1 MLKTCLVFL
10 FIFYSFSSSVFGEV
24 ILAEEAQEMLDD
36 HIKQSELLK
45 VPLPT
50 NNRIIKDYQRFLDYR
65 KKTMTRFFN
74 GDKAD
79 NFLNYSYINSSN
91 DKDLNGKTINL
102 SKEVCKKI
110 LTEFDVGAVPSQK
123 QAAAFVK
130 CEHYYANQAAV
141 DIDDGIKLHRKLI
154 LDIASSK
161 EDKWVYKH
169 SNKKDANPSYYQLWG
184 VLSPLIMFYTVNYDQ
199 FNYSNDE
206 HYLINTYFKEKAMK
220 DRLDLDGDQ
229 RPLLCPIT
237 DPMALDNKI
246 HKTNNCGSVRLRFAA
261 AELALAITMQDKDL
275 WAKGLWDLDYAL
287 SMIEREGFF
296 VPLSAK
302 GCRALGYSWD
312 TSKLFSMNVE
322 MLKLAD
328 FNLLD
333 YKTRHGKTIAEA
345 YEVLLKQ
352 YADIT
357 ISNYIAEK
365 GVGSSSCG
373 EKPYKTHEE
382 FLYQEL
388 GYGSR
393 TGITIDPDP
402 AILVH
407 ARKYKLIPIDEDY
420 INWSIRFV
428 TEKHPDWVSD
438 KNSLDEIVVHKWL
451 GAYFSVQAF
460 EIFNANI
467 MSEPNGIWQNKKKQ
481 LELESQKEAAACK
494 VSSLNVEYIAKW
506 FFINVNDK
514 QKKLEFQGS
523 EPLTLDKC
531 KGSFAGTDNFQPSND
546 LRKYLQ
552 VNFKTDGSITVSG
565 ELDLFE
571 KGDARKIELKG
582 NINSGKISGIWGSG
596 DQIIIQLS
604 KKPKVSKLDEKKNSS
619 CEDNSNGEYIASWF
633 AASTKDDVGWEFVGT
648 EKITFDDCEGK
659 FEAAEDF
666 QPEDWFKMSKA
677 LRKDLNVYI
686 KPDGSIVI
694 SGDLDLDYS
703 ETQRININGKISSG
717 EVLGYFNTGWQL
729 KVELKKK

>member
-1 MLKTCLVFL
+1 MKKLLIIVFFMLLWSTTS
-10 FIFYSFSSSVFGEV
+10 YSSSVSKEI
-24 ILAEEAQEMLDD
+24 ILADEAKGMIDE
-36 HIKQSELLK
+36 HIEQSELLK

-50 NNRIIKDYQRFLDYR
+50 NNRIIKDYQRFIDYR

-79 NFLNYSYINSSN
+79 DFLNYSYINSSN
-91 DKDLNGKTINL
+91 DKDLNGKTISL

-123 QAAAFVK
+123 LAAFGK

-141 DIDDGIKLHRKLI
+141 DLDDGIKLHRELF

-169 SNKKDANPSYYQLWG
+169 SNQKNANPSYYQLWG
-184 VLSPLIMFYTVNYDQ
+184 VLSPFIMFYTVNYDQ

-206 HYLINTYFKEKAMK
+206 HYLINSYFKEKAMK

-287 SMIEREGFF
+287 SMIEQEGFF

-302 GCRALGYSWD
+302 GCKALGYSWD

-365 GVGSSSCG
+365 GVDSSSCG
-373 EKPYKTHEE
+373 ETPYKTHEE

-467 MSEPNGIWQNKKKQ
+467 MSEPNSIWQNKKRQ
-481 LELESQKEAAACK
+481 LELESQKEA
-494 VSSLNVEYIAKW
+494 
-506 FFINVNDK
+506 
-514 QKKLEFQGS
+514 
-523 EPLTLDKC
+523 
-531 KGSFAGTDNFQPSND
+531 
-546 LRKYLQ
+546 
-552 VNFKTDGSITVSG
+552 
-565 ELDLFE
+565 
-571 KGDARKIELKG
+571 
-582 NINSGKISGIWGSG
+582 
-596 DQIIIQLS
+596 
-604 KKPKVSKLDEKKNSS
+604 EKKNSS

-633 AASTKDDVGWEFVGT
+633 AASTKDDVGWELVGT
-648 EKITFDDCEGK
+648 EKITFDDCQGK

-686 KPDGSIVI
+686 KPDSSIII
-694 SGDLDLDYS
+694 SGELDLDYS

-717 EVLGYFNTGWQL
+717 VVSGYFNPGWEL

>member
-1 MLKTCLVFL
+1 MKKLLIIVFFMLLWSTTS
-10 FIFYSFSSSVFGEV
+10 YSSSVSGEI
-24 ILAEEAQEMLDD
+24 ILADEAKEMIDE
-36 HIKQSELLK
+36 HIGQSELLK

-50 NNRIIKDYQRFLDYR
+50 NNRIIKDYQRFIDYR

-79 NFLNYSYINSSN
+79 DFLNYSYINSSN
-91 DKDLNGKTINL
+91 DKDLNGKTISL

-123 QAAAFVK
+123 LAAFGK

-141 DIDDGIKLHRKLI
+141 DLDDGIKLHRELI

-169 SNKKDANPSYYQLWG
+169 SNQKNANPSYYQLWG
-184 VLSPLIMFYTVNYDQ
+184 VLSPFIMFYTVNYDQ

-206 HYLINTYFKEKAMK
+206 HYLINNYFKEKAMK

-287 SMIEREGFF
+287 SMIEQEGFF

-302 GCRALGYSWD
+302 GCKALGYSWD

-345 YEVLLKQ
+345 YEILLKQ

-365 GVGSSSCG
+365 GVDSSSCG
-373 EKPYKTHEE
+373 ETPYKTHEE

-467 MSEPNGIWQNKKKQ
+467 MSEPNSIWQNKKRQ
-481 LELESQKEAAACK
+481 LEIESQKEA
-494 VSSLNVEYIAKW
+494 
-506 FFINVNDK
+506 
-514 QKKLEFQGS
+514 
-523 EPLTLDKC
+523 
-531 KGSFAGTDNFQPSND
+531 
-546 LRKYLQ
+546 
-552 VNFKTDGSITVSG
+552 
-565 ELDLFE
+565 
-571 KGDARKIELKG
+571 
-582 NINSGKISGIWGSG
+582 
-596 DQIIIQLS
+596 
-604 KKPKVSKLDEKKNSS
+604 EKKNSS

-633 AASTKDDVGWEFVGT
+633 AASTKDDVGWELVGT
-648 EKITFDDCEGK
+648 EKITFDDCQGK

-686 KPDGSIVI
+686 KPDSSIVI
-694 SGDLDLDYS
+694 SGELDLDYS

-717 EVLGYFNTGWQL
+717 VVSGYFNPGWEL

>member
-1 MLKTCLVFL
+1 LLWSTTS
-10 FIFYSFSSSVFGEV
+10 YSSSVSGEI
-24 ILAEEAQEMLDD
+24 ILADEAKEMIDE
-36 HIKQSELLK
+36 HIGQSELLK

-50 NNRIIKDYQRFLDYR
+50 NNRIIKDYQRFIDYR

-79 NFLNYSYINSSN
+79 YFLNYSYINSSN
-91 DKDLNGKTINL
+91 DKDLNGKPISL

-123 QAAAFVK
+123 LAAFGK

-141 DIDDGIKLHRKLI
+141 DIDDGIKLHRELI

-169 SNKKDANPSYYQLWG
+169 SNEKNANPSYYQLWG

-206 HYLINTYFKEKAMK
+206 HYLINNYFKEKAMK

-237 DPMALDNKI
+237 DPMELDNKI

-287 SMIEREGFF
+287 SMIEQEGFF

-302 GCRALGYSWD
+302 GCKALGYSWD

-365 GVGSSSCG
+365 GVDSSSCG
-373 EKPYKTHEE
+373 ETPYKTHEE

-467 MSEPNGIWQNKKKQ
+467 MSEPNSIWQNKKRQ
-481 LELESQKEAAACK
+481 LELESQKEA
-494 VSSLNVEYIAKW
+494 
-506 FFINVNDK
+506 
-514 QKKLEFQGS
+514 
-523 EPLTLDKC
+523 
-531 KGSFAGTDNFQPSND
+531 
-546 LRKYLQ
+546 
-552 VNFKTDGSITVSG
+552 
-565 ELDLFE
+565 
-571 KGDARKIELKG
+571 
-582 NINSGKISGIWGSG
+582 
-596 DQIIIQLS
+596 
-604 KKPKVSKLDEKKNSS
+604 EKKNSS

-633 AASTKDDVGWEFVGT
+633 AASTKDDVGWELVGT
-648 EKITFDDCEGK
+648 EKITFDDCQGK

-686 KPDGSIVI
+686 KPDSSIVI
-694 SGDLDLDYS
+694 SGELDLDYS

-717 EVLGYFNTGWQL
+717 VVSGYFNPGWEL

>member
-1 MLKTCLVFL
+1 MKKALIFL
-10 FIFYSFSSSVFGEV
+10 LFFFSTHGLTSSST
-24 ILAEEAQEMLDD
+24 ILFDENTGVLLADEAKDMFDE
-36 HIKQSELLK
+36 HIGQSELLK

-50 NNRIIKDYQRFLDYR
+50 NNRIIKDYQRFIDYR

-79 NFLNYSYINSSN
+79 YFLNYSYINSSN
-91 DKDLNGKTINL
+91 DKDLNGKTISL

-123 QAAAFVK
+123 LAAFGK

-141 DIDDGIKLHRKLI
+141 DLDDGIKLHRELI

-169 SNKKDANPSYYQLWG
+169 SNQKNANPSYYQLWG
-184 VLSPLIMFYTVNYDQ
+184 VLSPFIMFYTVNYDQ

-206 HYLINTYFKEKAMK
+206 HYLINNYFKEKAMK

-287 SMIEREGFF
+287 SMIEQEGFF

-302 GCRALGYSWD
+302 GCKALGYSWD

-345 YEVLLKQ
+345 YEILLKQ

-365 GVGSSSCG
+365 GVDSSSCG
-373 EKPYKTHEE
+373 ETPYKTHEE

-467 MSEPNGIWQNKKKQ
+467 MSEPNSIWQNKKRQ
-481 LELESQKEAAACK
+481 LEIESQKEA
-494 VSSLNVEYIAKW
+494 
-506 FFINVNDK
+506 
-514 QKKLEFQGS
+514 
-523 EPLTLDKC
+523 
-531 KGSFAGTDNFQPSND
+531 
-546 LRKYLQ
+546 
-552 VNFKTDGSITVSG
+552 
-565 ELDLFE
+565 
-571 KGDARKIELKG
+571 
-582 NINSGKISGIWGSG
+582 
-596 DQIIIQLS
+596 
-604 KKPKVSKLDEKKNSS
+604 EKKNSS

-633 AASTKDDVGWEFVGT
+633 AASTKDDVGWELVGT
-648 EKITFDDCEGK
+648 EKITFDDCQGK

-686 KPDGSIVI
+686 KPDSSIVI
-694 SGDLDLDYS
+694 SGELDLDYS

-717 EVLGYFNTGWQL
+717 VVSGYFNPGWEL

>member
-1 MLKTCLVFL
+1 MKKLSVIVFFMLLWSTTS
-10 FIFYSFSSSVFGEV
+10 YSSSVSKEI
-24 ILAEEAQEMLDD
+24 ILADEAKGMIDE
-36 HIKQSELLK
+36 HIEQSELLK

-50 NNRIIKDYQRFLDYR
+50 NNRIIKDYQRFIDYR

-79 NFLNYSYINSSN
+79 DFLNYSYINSSS
-91 DKDLNGKTINL
+91 DKDLNGKTISL

-123 QAAAFVK
+123 LAAFGK

-141 DIDDGIKLHRKLI
+141 DLDDGIKLHRELI

-169 SNKKDANPSYYQLWG
+169 SNQKNANPSYYQLWG
-184 VLSPLIMFYTVNYDQ
+184 VLSPFIMFYTVNYDQ

-206 HYLINTYFKEKAMK
+206 HYLINNYFKEKAMK

-287 SMIEREGFF
+287 SMIEQEGFF

-302 GCRALGYSWD
+302 GCKALGYSWD

-345 YEVLLKQ
+345 YEILLKQ

-365 GVGSSSCG
+365 GVDSSSCG
-373 EKPYKTHEE
+373 ETPYKTHEE

-467 MSEPNGIWQNKKKQ
+467 MSEPNSIWQNKKRQ
-481 LELESQKEAAACK
+481 LELESQKEA
-494 VSSLNVEYIAKW
+494 
-506 FFINVNDK
+506 
-514 QKKLEFQGS
+514 
-523 EPLTLDKC
+523 
-531 KGSFAGTDNFQPSND
+531 
-546 LRKYLQ
+546 
-552 VNFKTDGSITVSG
+552 
-565 ELDLFE
+565 
-571 KGDARKIELKG
+571 
-582 NINSGKISGIWGSG
+582 
-596 DQIIIQLS
+596 
-604 KKPKVSKLDEKKNSS
+604 EKKNSS

-633 AASTKDDVGWEFVGT
+633 AASTKDDVGWELVGT
-648 EKITFDDCEGK
+648 EKITFDDCQGK

-686 KPDGSIVI
+686 KPDSSIVI
-694 SGDLDLDYS
+694 SGELDLDYS

-717 EVLGYFNTGWQL
+717 VVSGYFNPGWEL

>member
-1 MLKTCLVFL
+1 MKKLLIIVFFMLLCSTTS
-10 FIFYSFSSSVFGEV
+10 YSSSVSGEV
-24 ILAEEAQEMLDD
+24 ILADEAKEMFDE
-36 HIKQSELLK
+36 HIGQSELLK

-50 NNRIIKDYQRFLDYR
+50 NNRIIKDYQRFIDYR

-79 NFLNYSYINSSN
+79 YFLNYSYINSSN
-91 DKDLNGKTINL
+91 DKDLNGKTISL

-123 QAAAFVK
+123 LAAFGK

-141 DIDDGIKLHRKLI
+141 DIDDGIKLYKELI

-169 SNKKDANPSYYQLWG
+169 SNEKNANPSYYQLWG
-184 VLSPLIMFYTVNYDQ
+184 VLSPFIMFYTVNYDQ
-199 FNYSNDE
+199 FNYSNDD
-206 HYLINTYFKEKAMK
+206 HYLINNYFKEKAMK
-220 DRLDLDGDQ
+220 ARLDLDGDQ

-287 SMIEREGFF
+287 SMIEEDGFF

-302 GCRALGYSWD
+302 GCKALGYSWD

-365 GVGSSSCG
+365 GVDSWSCG
-373 EKPYKTHEE
+373 ETPYKTHEE

-388 GYGSR
+388 GYASR

-467 MSEPNGIWQNKKKQ
+467 MSEPNGIWQNKKRQ
-481 LELESQKEAAACK
+481 LELESQKEAAEYK
-494 VSSLNVEYIAKW
+494 VS
-506 FFINVNDK
+506 
-514 QKKLEFQGS
+514 
-523 EPLTLDKC
+523 
-531 KGSFAGTDNFQPSND
+531 
-546 LRKYLQ
+546 
-552 VNFKTDGSITVSG
+552 
-565 ELDLFE
+565 
-571 KGDARKIELKG
+571 
-582 NINSGKISGIWGSG
+582 
-596 DQIIIQLS
+596 
-604 KKPKVSKLDEKKNSS
+604 
-619 CEDNSNGEYIASWF
+619 
-633 AASTKDDVGWEFVGT
+633 
-648 EKITFDDCEGK
+648 
-659 FEAAEDF
+659 
-666 QPEDWFKMSKA
+666 
-677 LRKDLNVYI
+677 
-686 KPDGSIVI
+686 
-694 SGDLDLDYS
+694 
-703 ETQRININGKISSG
+703 
-717 EVLGYFNTGWQL
+717 
-729 KVELKKK
+729 

>member
-1 MLKTCLVFL
+1 
-10 FIFYSFSSSVFGEV
+10 
-24 ILAEEAQEMLDD
+24 
-36 HIKQSELLK
+36 
-45 VPLPT
+45 
-50 NNRIIKDYQRFLDYR
+50 
-65 KKTMTRFFN
+65 
-74 GDKAD
+74 
-79 NFLNYSYINSSN
+79 
-91 DKDLNGKTINL
+91 
-102 SKEVCKKI
+102 
-110 LTEFDVGAVPSQK
+110 
-123 QAAAFVK
+123 
-130 CEHYYANQAAV
+130 
-141 DIDDGIKLHRKLI
+141 
-154 LDIASSK
+154 
-161 EDKWVYKH
+161 
-169 SNKKDANPSYYQLWG
+169 
-184 VLSPLIMFYTVNYDQ
+184 
-199 FNYSNDE
+199 
-206 HYLINTYFKEKAMK
+206 
-220 DRLDLDGDQ
+220 
-229 RPLLCPIT
+229 
-237 DPMALDNKI
+237 MALDNKI

-287 SMIEREGFF
+287 SMIEQEGFF

-302 GCRALGYSWD
+302 GCKALGYSWD
-312 TSKLFSMNVE
+312 TSKLFSINVE

-333 YKTRHGKTIAEA
+333 YKTRHGKTLAEA

-467 MSEPNGIWQNKKKQ
+467 MSEPNSIWQNKKKQ

-494 VSSLNVEYIAKW
+494 DSSL
-506 FFINVNDK
+506 
-514 QKKLEFQGS
+514 
-523 EPLTLDKC
+523 
-531 KGSFAGTDNFQPSND
+531 
-546 LRKYLQ
+546 
-552 VNFKTDGSITVSG
+552 
-565 ELDLFE
+565 
-571 KGDARKIELKG
+571 
-582 NINSGKISGIWGSG
+582 
-596 DQIIIQLS
+596 
-604 KKPKVSKLDEKKNSS
+604 
-619 CEDNSNGEYIASWF
+619 NGEYIASWF
-633 AASTKDDVGWEFVGT
+633 AASTKDDVGWELVGT
-648 EKITFDDCEGK
+648 EKITFNDCQGK

-677 LRKDLNVYI
+677 LRKDLKVYI
-686 KPDGSIVI
+686 KPDSTIVI
-694 SGDLDLDYS
+694 SGELDLDYS
-703 ETQRININGKISSG
+703 ETQKININGKLSSG
-717 EVLGYFNTGWQL
+717 VVSGYFNPGWEL
-729 KVELKKK
+729 KGELKKK

>member
-1 MLKTCLVFL
+1 
-10 FIFYSFSSSVFGEV
+10 
-24 ILAEEAQEMLDD
+24 
-36 HIKQSELLK
+36 
-45 VPLPT
+45 
-50 NNRIIKDYQRFLDYR
+50 
-65 KKTMTRFFN
+65 
-74 GDKAD
+74 
-79 NFLNYSYINSSN
+79 
-91 DKDLNGKTINL
+91 
-102 SKEVCKKI
+102 
-110 LTEFDVGAVPSQK
+110 
-123 QAAAFVK
+123 
-130 CEHYYANQAAV
+130 
-141 DIDDGIKLHRKLI
+141 
-154 LDIASSK
+154 
-161 EDKWVYKH
+161 
-169 SNKKDANPSYYQLWG
+169 
-184 VLSPLIMFYTVNYDQ
+184 MFYTVNYDQ

-206 HYLINTYFKEKAMK
+206 HYLINNYFKEKAMK

-287 SMIEREGFF
+287 SMIEQEGFF

-302 GCRALGYSWD
+302 GCKALGYSWD

-373 EKPYKTHEE
+373 ETPYKTHEE

-467 MSEPNGIWQNKKKQ
+467 MSEPNSIWQNKKRQ
-481 LELESQKEAAACK
+481 LELESQKEA
-494 VSSLNVEYIAKW
+494 
-506 FFINVNDK
+506 
-514 QKKLEFQGS
+514 
-523 EPLTLDKC
+523 
-531 KGSFAGTDNFQPSND
+531 
-546 LRKYLQ
+546 
-552 VNFKTDGSITVSG
+552 
-565 ELDLFE
+565 
-571 KGDARKIELKG
+571 
-582 NINSGKISGIWGSG
+582 
-596 DQIIIQLS
+596 
-604 KKPKVSKLDEKKNSS
+604 EKKNSS

-633 AASTKDDVGWEFVGT
+633 AASTKDDVGWELVGT
-648 EKITFDDCEGK
+648 EKITFDDCQGK

-686 KPDGSIVI
+686 KPDSSIVI
-694 SGDLDLDYS
+694 SGELDLDYS

-717 EVLGYFNTGWQL
+717 VVSGYFNPGWEL

>member
-1 MLKTCLVFL
+1 MKKLLIIVFFMLFCSTTS
-10 FIFYSFSSSVFGEV
+10 YSSSVSEEV
-24 ILAEEAQEMLDD
+24 ILADEAKEMFDE
-36 HIKQSELLK
+36 HIGQSELLK

-50 NNRIIKDYQRFLDYR
+50 NNRIIKDYQRFIDYR
-65 KKTMTRFFN
+65 KNTMTRFFN

-79 NFLNYSYINSSN
+79 DFLNYSYINSSN
-91 DKDLNGKTINL
+91 DKDLNGKTISL

-123 QAAAFVK
+123 LAAFGK

-141 DIDDGIKLHRKLI
+141 DIDDGIKLYKELI

-169 SNKKDANPSYYQLWG
+169 SNEKNANPSYYQLWG
-184 VLSPLIMFYTVNYDQ
+184 VLSPFIMFYTVNYDQ

-206 HYLINTYFKEKAMK
+206 HYLINNYFKEKAMK
-220 DRLDLDGDQ
+220 ARLDLDGDQ

-287 SMIEREGFF
+287 SMIEQEGFF

-302 GCRALGYSWD
+302 GCKALGYSWD

-333 YKTRHGKTIAEA
+333 YKTRHGKTVAEA
-345 YEVLLKQ
+345 YEMLFKQ
-352 YADIT
+352 YEDIT
-357 ISNYIAEK
+357 ISNHIAKK
-365 GVGSSSCG
+365 GVDSWSCG
-373 EKPYKTHEE
+373 ETPYKTHEE

-388 GYGSR
+388 GYASR

-402 AILVH
+402 TILVH

-467 MSEPNGIWQNKKKQ
+467 MSEPNSIWQNKKRQ
-481 LELESQKEAAACK
+481 LELESQKEA
-494 VSSLNVEYIAKW
+494 
-506 FFINVNDK
+506 
-514 QKKLEFQGS
+514 
-523 EPLTLDKC
+523 
-531 KGSFAGTDNFQPSND
+531 
-546 LRKYLQ
+546 
-552 VNFKTDGSITVSG
+552 
-565 ELDLFE
+565 
-571 KGDARKIELKG
+571 
-582 NINSGKISGIWGSG
+582 
-596 DQIIIQLS
+596 
-604 KKPKVSKLDEKKNSS
+604 EKKNSS

-633 AASTKDDVGWEFVGT
+633 AASTKDDVGWELVGT
-648 EKITFDDCEGK
+648 EKITFDDCQGK

-686 KPDGSIVI
+686 KPDSSIVI
-694 SGDLDLDYS
+694 SGELDLDYS

-717 EVLGYFNTGWQL
+717 VVSGYFNPGWEL